1 MFLAVKRGV
10 TSDPLNLL
18 DEIENL
24 LQASGSRWAPQR
36 LSYVNKSRN
45 KLTWANSSGLEA
57 KRQRWPKLEVASPHQ
72 SSNNKTKKKWG
83 PIFQIR

>member
-24 LQASGSRWAPQR
+24 LQASGSRWTPQR

-57 KRQRWPKLEVASPHQ
+57 KRQR
-72 SSNNKTKKKWG
+72 
-83 PIFQIR
+83 